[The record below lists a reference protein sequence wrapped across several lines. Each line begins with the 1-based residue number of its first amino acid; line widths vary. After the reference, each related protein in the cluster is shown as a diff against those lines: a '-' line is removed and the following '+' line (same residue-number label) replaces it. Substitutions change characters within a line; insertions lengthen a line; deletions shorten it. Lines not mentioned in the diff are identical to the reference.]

1 MANFNYQRRLIALL
15 FAMTYPTLGLVTL
28 AARAQDEEPPGEAQ
42 TEINVVKEDTPK
54 AFEQFEMKDPQ
65 TGEAISADKVLT
77 LPDGRQVNAGEFYTE
92 LNRTEQDL
100 NQLGYS
106 LRDKVA
112 ERTIQESV
120 SRDQARFAPQLE
132 KLQVAHKQLDAQT
145 VNQLRQGFD
154 RTVIQQEVLQHE
166 QFEQQ
171 LLRARDTVKPGQVN
185 PGQINPGQINPGQIN
200 PGKFNPRQIPNLNLK
215 QLQSEKLRKIDS
227 SGTVIKLPV
236 KDRIDITEKAY
247 SYEEILKAISWDT
260 QSRDQ
265 AKPAS
270 YYGERSLWFGDRSR
284 FYAALKGRIDIN
296 GSGHTIQSNA
306 EAGLEAYVFNAR
318 ADLLRATANVQSP
331 DSGDLSARINVSAF
345 GGSVYDR
352 QFKGAKFQK
361 SDSFS
366 YAIGRDIIS
375 QRFMVG
381 PIPMIIT
388 FGVRG
393 SAGLRYDLYASPRY
407 AHASAVP
414 FLNAQVYGQG
424 GADIVIGGAGVG
436 ANLTL
441 LNDEL
446 ELTAKAKI
454 RTDLQAQKIFL
465 DANFYA
471 YNKLDAL
478 GGNVYAYA
486 FTYVPAFSIPP
497 YEKKQW
503 NWNIWNWKGFHHEG
517 YLFNVN
523 ESVALL

>member
-1 MANFNYQRRLIALL
+1 MSKFKYQKRAIALL
-15 FAMTYPTLGLVTL
+15 FTLVYPTLGFVTFS
-28 AARAQDEEPPGEAQ
+28 ARAQEEPTSEAQ
-42 TEINVVKEDTPK
+42 PEINVLKEDSPK
-54 AFEQFEMKDPQ
+54 TFEQFEMKDPQ

-77 LPDGRQVNAGEFYTE
+77 LPDGRQVTAGEFYTE

-120 SRDQARFAPQLE
+120 SRDQTRFAPQLE
-132 KLQVAHKQLDAQT
+132 KLQEAHQQLDAQS
-145 VNQLRQGFD
+145 VNQLHQQFD
-154 RTVIQQEVLQHE
+154 HTVIQQEALQHE
-166 QFEQQ
+166 QLEQQ
-171 LLRARDTVKPGQVN
+171 FLRARDAVKPGELN
-185 PGQINPGQINPGQIN
+185 PRQLD
-200 PGKFNPRQIPNLNLK
+200 PRQIPKLKLK
-215 QLQSEKLRKIDS
+215 QLQNEKIRTRDFP
-227 SGTVIKLPV
+227 GTIINLPV
-236 KDRIDITEKAY
+236 KDRFDVTEKAY
-247 SYEEILKAISWDT
+247 SYEEILKAIPWET

-265 AKPAS
+265 AQPAS
-270 YYGERSLWFGDRSR
+270 RFGERSLWFGDRAR

-318 ADLLRATANVQSP
+318 ADLLRATVNVQAP

-352 QFKGAKFQK
+352 QFKGGTVQK

-366 YAIGRDIIS
+366 YSIGRDIVS

-381 PIPMIIT
+381 PIPMNVT
-388 FGVRG
+388 LGVRG

-407 AHASAVP
+407 AKASAVP
-414 FLNAQVYGQG
+414 FLNTQVYGQG
-424 GADIVIGGAGVG
+424 GPDIVIGGGGVG
-436 ANLTL
+436 VNLTL

-471 YNKLDAL
+471 LNKLDAL
-478 GGNVYAYA
+478 GGNVYIYA
-486 FTYVPAFSIPP
+486 FTYVPNFGIPP
-497 YEKKQW
+497 WEKKQW
-503 NWNIWNWKGFHHEG
+503 NWNVWDWKGFHHEG

>member
-1 MANFNYQRRLIALL
+1 MSKFMNQKRSIALL
-15 FAMTYPTLGLVTL
+15 FALVYPTLGVVTFS
-28 AARAQDEEPPGEAQ
+28 ARAQEEPTSEAQ
-42 TEINVVKEDTPK
+42 PEINVVKEDSPK
-54 AFEQFEMKDPQ
+54 PFEQFEMKDPQ
-65 TGEAISADKVLT
+65 TGEPIAADKVLT
-77 LPDGRQVNAGEFYTE
+77 LPDGREVNAGEFYTE

-120 SRDQARFAPQLE
+120 SRDQTRFAPQLE
-132 KLQVAHKQLDAQT
+132 KLQAAHQQLDAQT
-145 VNQLRQGFD
+145 VNQLHQQFD
-154 RTVIQQEVLQHE
+154 RTVIQQEALQHE
-166 QFEQQ
+166 QLEQQ
-171 LLRARDTVKPGQVN
+171 FVQARDAVKPGKLN
-185 PGQINPGQINPGQIN
+185 PRLD
-200 PGKFNPRQIPNLNLK
+200 PRQIPKLNLK
-215 QLQSEKLRKIDS
+215 QLQNEEKLRTIDS
-227 SGTVIKLPV
+227 SGTVLKFPV
-236 KDRIDITEKAY
+236 GDRFDVTKKAY
-247 SYEEILKAISWDT
+247 SYEEILKAIPWDT

-265 AKPAS
+265 AKPAN

-318 ADLLRATANVQSP
+318 ADLLRATANVQAP
-331 DSGDLSARINVSAF
+331 DNGDLSARINVSAF

-352 QFKGAKFQK
+352 QFKGATFQK
-361 SDSFS
+361 SDTFS
-366 YAIGRDIIS
+366 YSIGRDLVS
-375 QRFMVG
+375 QRFMLG
-381 PIPMIIT
+381 PIPMNVT

-393 SAGLRYDLYASPRY
+393 SAGLRYDLYAAPRY
-407 AHASAVP
+407 AKASAVP

-424 GADIVIGGAGVG
+424 GADIVIGGGGVG
-436 ANLTL
+436 VNLTL
-441 LNDEL
+441 LNNEL
-446 ELTAKAKI
+446 ELTARAKI

-478 GGNVYAYA
+478 GGNVYVYA
-486 FTYVPAFSIPP
+486 FTYVPAFGIPP
-497 YEKKQW
+497 WEKKQW
-503 NWNIWNWKGFHHEG
+503 NWNVWDWKGFHHEG

>member
-1 MANFNYQRRLIALL
+1 MSKFMNRKRTIALL
-15 FAMTYPTLGLVTL
+15 FALVYPTLGAVTFS
-28 AARAQDEEPPGEAQ
+28 ARAQEEPTSEAQ
-42 TEINVVKEDTPK
+42 PEINVVKEDSPK
-54 AFEQFEMKDPQ
+54 TFEQFEMKDPQ

-77 LPDGRQVNAGEFYTE
+77 LPDGRQVTAGEFYSE
-92 LNRTEQDL
+92 LNRTEQEL

-120 SRDQARFAPQLE
+120 SRDQTRFAPQLE
-132 KLQVAHKQLDAQT
+132 KLQAAHQQLDAQT
-145 VNQLRQGFD
+145 VSQIRQGFD

-166 QFEQQ
+166 QLEQQ
-171 LLRARDTVKPGQVN
+171 LLRARDVVKPG
-185 PGQINPGQINPGQIN
+185 GINPGQID
-200 PGKFNPRQIPNLNLK
+200 PRQIPNLKLK
-215 QLQSEKLRKIDS
+215 QLQNEKLRTIDS

-236 KDRIDITEKAY
+236 KDRIDVTEKTH
-247 SYEEILKAISWDT
+247 SYGDILREIQWDT

-270 YYGERSLWFGDRSR
+270 RYGERSLWFGDRSR

-306 EAGLEAYVFNAR
+306 EASTEAYLFNAR

-331 DSGDLSARINVSAF
+331 DNGDLSARINVSAF

-352 QFKGAKFQK
+352 QFKGANLQK

-366 YAIGRDIIS
+366 YSIGRDIVS

-381 PIPMIIT
+381 PIPMNVT

-393 SAGLRYDLYASPRY
+393 AAGVRYDLYASPRY
-407 AHASAVP
+407 AHASVVP

-424 GADIVIGGAGVG
+424 GADIVVGGAGVG
-436 ANLTL
+436 VNLTL

-454 RTDLQAQKIFL
+454 RTDLQNQKIFL
-465 DANFYA
+465 DTSFYG

-486 FTYVPAFSIPP
+486 YTYVPAFSVPP
-497 YEKKQW
+497 WEKKQW
-503 NWNIWNWKGFHHEG
+503 NWNIWDWKGFHHEG